1 MKIRTLWYGLRSN
14 SKTLRKDMI
23 GRVTRKEKAAVA
35 AFLRDSLAMWAKTL
49 FAKNS
54 CFFTGS

>member
-1 MKIRTLWYGLRSN
+1 
-14 SKTLRKDMI
+14 MI